1 MNSDTINNG
10 IQDQYILLWGN
21 IKIWI
26 FVFSIHPTMQDSFT
40 EILKLL
46 LPEII
51 VDYFELTS
59 YKKENETLHLYL
71 KEINSI
77 PKEYRESKLS
87 SKGFFDEITVQ
98 DFPIRGHQ
106 VYLHITRRRWLNE
119 NTGKVVFRDWN
130 LIADGT
136 RVTQEFASFLKEINR
151 FQSKSL

>member
-1 MNSDTINNG
+1 
-10 IQDQYILLWGN
+10 
-21 IKIWI
+21 
-26 FVFSIHPTMQDSFT
+26 MQDSFT
-40 EILKLL
+40 ELLKLL

-59 YKKENETLHLYL
+59 YKKADEVLHLYL
-71 KEINSI
+71 KEINPP
-77 PKEYRESKLS
+77 PKEYRNEKLS

-119 NTGKVVFRDWN
+119 DTSKVVFRDWN
-130 LIADGT
+130 LVADGT

-151 FQSKSL
+151 FQG

>member
-1 MNSDTINNG
+1 
-10 IQDQYILLWGN
+10 
-21 IKIWI
+21 
-26 FVFSIHPTMQDSFT
+26 MQDSFK
-40 EILKLL
+40 ELIKLL

-59 YKKENETLHLYL
+59 YEKDQEKLHLYL

-87 SKGFFDEITVQ
+87 SKGFFDQITVQ

-119 NTGKVVFRDWN
+119 DTGQVVYRDWN
-130 LIADGT
+130 LVADGT

-151 FQSKSL
+151 FQTKRL

>member
-1 MNSDTINNG
+1 M
-10 IQDQYILLWGN
+10 LWGN
-21 IKIWI
+21 IKIEI
-26 FVFSIHPTMQDSFT
+26 FVFQNYIEMQDSFVDL
-40 EILKLL
+40 LKLL

-51 VDYFELTS
+51 VEYFELTS
-59 YKKENETLHLYL
+59 YKKGEEILHLYL

-77 PKEYRESKLS
+77 PKEYRQSKLS

-119 NTGKVVFRDWN
+119 DTGQVVFRDWN
-130 LIADGT
+130 LVADGT

-151 FQSKSL
+151 FQA

>member
-1 MNSDTINNG
+1 
-10 IQDQYILLWGN
+10 
-21 IKIWI
+21 
-26 FVFSIHPTMQDSFT
+26 MQDSYS
-40 EILKLL
+40 ELIKLL

-51 VDYFELTS
+51 VEYFELTS
-59 YKKENETLHLYL
+59 YKKGDEVLHIYL

-77 PKEYRESKLS
+77 PKEFRQNKLS

-119 NTGKVVFRDWN
+119 DTGQVVFRDGN
-130 LIADGT
+130 LVADGT

-151 FQSKSL
+151 FQA